1 MGDRPILTL
10 KKKKPAPA
18 PVAAAVPAVPSAN
31 AKPLSPQQLA
41 KAARVAE
48 AEREYREKAAAI
60 EAARPVFADYFRS
73 LSVVSENRP
82 LTLRAERELT
92 AWLRVQPIAL
102 GFTNRMLRLTIEP
115 IVRDHVMSEAYLH
128 ALVSEPHRYALDGS
142 VDGVVDEGHKAGAA
156 SLLKRIE
163 RRAQKQQQEQSA

>member
-10 KKKKPAPA
+10 KKKPAPA

-31 AKPLSPQQLA
+31 APLSPQQLA

-73 LSVVSENRP
+73 LSVVLENRP

-163 RRAQKQQQEQSA
+163 RRAQKQQQEQCA